1 MVSRCVH
8 ARYIGLVVVTIVPNI
23 IYFSLVP
30 ASAFLPFALQ
40 DDVKL
45 VARHIL
51 LSGDSARSRSTS
63 KAATNGA
70 ASSNDAVALQNVLDW
85 LFTAVPDA
93 LKMTRTGRG
102 DDTSF
107 NLYLVDHSSQELW
120 TLMPGSGNGNVR
132 APRKR
137 ASIKNGLTGFC
148 ARTLQRLVV
157 EDAQVR
163 CSFQSASFLPRMHSS
178 RSCSYPSACCV
189 ALMKQL

>member
-137 ASIKNGLTGFC
+137 ASMKSGITGFC
-148 ARTLQRLVV
+148 ARTLRRLVV

-163 CSFQSASFLPRMHSS
+163 HSFQSVSLIRCIH
-178 RSCSYPSACCV
+178 C
-189 ALMKQL
+189 LQLLTQP